1 MLMQRRYYDT
11 NSQSFISRE
20 QMQHLHNYNFWWR
33 KRPRFTVSLKA
44 FANMRLIAAT
54 DISKIYIGETWGRH
68 ETPRQ
73 HSNWIVRFLVLLI

>member
-1 MLMQRRYYDT
+1 MT

-54 DISKIYIGETWGRH
+54 DISKIYIGEHGDDMTQLASTATESYTSW
-68 ETPRQ
+68 
-73 HSNWIVRFLVLLI
+73 FC